1 MILDGIR
8 YNCVPKS
15 AMSDQTKNPLMLIW
29 YRLRNLDELK
39 SFLESKKFQY
49 TIIGLI
55 LLNAIT
61 IGLETSPTIREY
73 MGSWLTELDKYILV
87 IFTLEISLKIVAYRH
102 RFFMNAWSIFDF
114 LIVAIA
120 LVPAAGPLH
129 VLRTLRILR
138 TARLIKN
145 VPKLRLIIESLLKSI
160 PSIGWIAVL
169 LFMIFYIFAVIG
181 TDMYQD
187 RFPEYFGDMGKT
199 FFTLFQIMT
208 LESWSSGI
216 ARPMMNLAPYSYLF
230 FVPFIL
236 LATYTTLNVF
246 IAIVVNTMNEIN
258 RAEMKNE
265 EERVKDFVHQEHQQ
279 MLRYLET
286 IQEKVTHLE
295 KKLEETEK
303 PIKN

>member
-1 MILDGIR
+1 
-8 YNCVPKS
+8 
-15 AMSDQTKNPLMLIW
+15 MSDQTKNPLQLIW
-29 YRLRNLDELK
+29 YRLKSLDGLK
-39 SFLESKKFQY
+39 SFLETNQFQY

-55 LLNAIT
+55 VLNAIT
-61 IGLETSPTIREY
+61 IGLETSPYIRETF
-73 MGSWLTELDKYILV
+73 GNWLTQIDKYILV
-87 IFTLEISLKIVAYRH
+87 VFTLEISLKIVAYRH
-102 RFFMNAWSIFDF
+102 RFFMSAWNVFDF

-120 LVPAAGPLH
+120 LIPAAGPLH
-129 VLRTLRILR
+129 ILRTLRILR

-181 TDMYQD
+181 TDLYQD
-187 RFPEYFGDMGKT
+187 KFPEYFGDMGRT

-216 ARPMMNLAPYSYLF
+216 ARPMMDEVPYSYIF
-230 FVPFIL
+230 FIPFIL

-258 RAEMKNE
+258 RAEMKDE
-265 EERVKDFVHQEHQQ
+265 EARVKDFMHQEHAQ
-279 MLRYLET
+279 MLRYLEK
-286 IQEKVTHLE
+286 IHEKVNDLE
-295 KKLEETEK
+295 KRLKKEK
-303 PIKN
+303 QVN

>member
-1 MILDGIR
+1 
-8 YNCVPKS
+8 
-15 AMSDQTKNPLMLIW
+15 MSDQIKGPFQVIW
-29 YRLRNLDELK
+29 YRVKSMTFLK
-39 SFLESKKFQY
+39 NFLETKEFQFF
-49 TIIGLI
+49 IISLI
-55 LLNAIT
+55 VLNAIT
-61 IGLETSPTIREY
+61 IGIETSDSAKAAL
-73 MGSWLTELDKYILV
+73 GVWLTSIDKYILI
-87 IFTLEISLKIVAYRH
+87 IFTIEIALKIVAYRH
-102 RFFMNAWSIFDF
+102 RFFMNAWNLFDF
-114 LIVAIA
+114 SIVAIA
-120 LVPAAGPLH
+120 LIPAAGPLH
-129 VLRTLRILR
+129 ILRTLRILR

-187 RFPEYFGDMGKT
+187 QFPEYFGDMGTT

-216 ARPMMNLAPYSYLF
+216 ARPMMKEIPYSVFF

-258 RAEMKNE
+258 RAEMQSE
-265 EERVKDFVHQEHQQ
+265 EERVKDFMHQEHQE
-279 MLRYLET
+279 MLAYLKS
-286 IQEKVTHLE
+286 IQKKVAQLE
-295 KKLEETEK
+295 DRLNQGK
-303 PIKN
+303 

>member
-1 MILDGIR
+1 MSNQSKQPLKLIL
-8 YNCVPKS
+8 
-15 AMSDQTKNPLMLIW
+15 
-29 YRLRNLDELK
+29 YRLKNMDGLK
-39 SFLESKKFQY
+39 RLLETNQFQY
-49 TIIGLI
+49 SIIGLI
-55 LLNAIT
+55 IFNAMT
-61 IGLETSPTIREY
+61 IGLETSPTLPLAVHQTLAHI
-73 MGSWLTELDKYILV
+73 DKYILV
-87 IFTLEISLKIVAYRH
+87 IFTLEISLKIIVYRH
-102 RFFMNAWSIFDF
+102 RFFMNAWNVFDF

-129 VLRTLRILR
+129 ILRTLRILR

-181 TDMYQD
+181 TDLYQD
-187 RFPEYFGDMGKT
+187 QFPEYFGDMGKT

-216 ARPMMNLAPYSYLF
+216 ARPMMQEMPHSYIF
-230 FVPFIL
+230 FIPFIL

-258 RAEMKNE
+258 RAEMKDE
-265 EERVKDFVHQEHQQ
+265 EQRVKDFMHEEHQL
-279 MLRYLET
+279 MLEYLSN
-286 IQEKVTHLE
+286 IQTKIS
-295 KKLEETEK
+295 KLERKLGESEK
-303 PIKN
+303 ELDN